1 MPSPK
6 DTDVGELLR
15 RLSDAGVE
23 FIVVGG
29 AAAVLHGAPIT
40 TEDLDIVHRRSA
52 ENVSRLKTLLDELD
66 ACVREL
72 ANRRLPPQQS
82 ALLGEG
88 HVLLSTR
95 LGPLDC
101 LGTLIDGRG
110 FEELVSH
117 SESIVDEGAEFL
129 VVDLPTLIE
138 IKTKTGRAKDRL
150 MLPVLIALAEEL
162 EDSKGEAK

>member
-1 MPSPK
+1 MPSPGYA
-6 DTDVGELLR
+6 DVGELLR
-15 RLSDAGVE
+15 RLADAGVE

-40 TEDLDIVHRRSA
+40 TEDLDIVHRRSPQ
-52 ENVSRLKTLLDELD
+52 NVARLKSLLDELD
-66 ACVREL
+66 ARVREL
-72 ANRRLPPQQS
+72 ANRQLPPQES
-82 ALLGEG
+82 VLLGDG

-117 SESIVDEGAEFL
+117 SESITDEGAEFL

-138 IKTKTGRAKDRL
+138 LKTKTGRAKDRL
-150 MLPVLIALAEEL
+150 MLPVLIALAEQL
-162 EDSKGEAK
+162 DDSKR

>member
-1 MPSPK
+1 MPSPGYA
-6 DTDVGELLR
+6 DVGELLR
-15 RLSDAGVE
+15 RLADAGVE

-40 TEDLDIVHRRSA
+40 TEDLDIVHRRSP

-66 ACVREL
+66 ARVREL
-72 ANRRLPPQQS
+72 ANRRLPPQES
-82 ALLGEG
+82 ALLGDG

-117 SESIVDEGAEFL
+117 SESIKDEGAEFL

-138 IKTKTGRAKDRL
+138 LKTKTGRAKDRL
-150 MLPVLIALAEEL
+150 MLPVLVALAEQL
-162 EDSKGEAK
+162 DDSKR

>member
-1 MPSPK
+1 MPSRT
-6 DTDVGELLR
+6 DADVGELLR
-15 RLSDAGVE
+15 RLVDAGVE
-23 FIVVGG
+23 FVVVGG

-40 TEDLDIVHRRSA
+40 TEDLDIVHRRTP
-52 ENVSRLKTLLDELD
+52 ENVSRLKGLLHELD
-66 ACVREL
+66 AHVREI
-72 ANRRLPPQQS
+72 ADRRLAPQES

-101 LGTLIDGRG
+101 LGALVDGRG

-117 SESIVDEGAEFL
+117 SESIEDEGAEFRVL
-129 VVDLPTLIE
+129 DLSTLID

-162 EDSKGEAK
+162 SSD

>member
-1 MPSPK
+1 MPSTGHA
-6 DTDVGELLR
+6 DAGELLR
-15 RLSDAGVE
+15 RLADAGVE

-40 TEDLDIVHRRSA
+40 TEDLDIVHRRSP
-52 ENVSRLKTLLDELD
+52 ENVARLRTLLDELG
-66 ACVREL
+66 AHVREL
-72 ANRRLPPQQS
+72 ANRRLPPQES

-117 SESIVDEGAEFL
+117 SESIKDEGVEFL

-138 IKTKTGRAKDRL
+138 LKTKTGRAKDRL
-150 MLPVLIALAEEL
+150 MLPVLIALAEQL
-162 EDSKGEAK
+162 EDSKG

>member
-1 MPSPK
+1 MPSPT
-6 DTDVGELLR
+6 DADVGQLLR
-15 RLSDAGVE
+15 RLVDAGVE

-40 TEDLDIVHRRSA
+40 TEDLDIVHRRTP
-52 ENVSRLKTLLDELD
+52 ENVSRLKNLLQELN
-66 ACVREL
+66 AHVREL
-72 ANRRLPPQQS
+72 TNRQLVPQES

-101 LGTLIDGRG
+101 LGALVDGRG
-110 FEELVSH
+110 FEDLVSH
-117 SESIVDEGAEFL
+117 SESFADEGAEFRVL
-129 VVDLPTLIE
+129 DLSTLID

-150 MLPVLIALAEEL
+150 MLPVLVALAEEL
-162 EDSKGEAK
+162 SSD

>member
-1 MPSPK
+1 MPSPGYA
-6 DTDVGELLR
+6 DVGELLR
-15 RLSDAGVE
+15 RLADAGVE

-40 TEDLDIVHRRSA
+40 TEDLDIVHRRSP
-52 ENVSRLKTLLDELD
+52 ENVARLKMLLDGLD
-66 ACVREL
+66 AHVREL
-72 ANRRLPPQQS
+72 ANRRLPPQES
-82 ALLGEG
+82 TLLGDG

-117 SESIVDEGAEFL
+117 SESIQDEGAEFL

-138 IKTKTGRAKDRL
+138 LKTKTGRAKDRL
-150 MLPVLIALAEEL
+150 MLPVLIALTEQLDHE
-162 EDSKGEAK
+162 S

>member
-6 DTDVGELLR
+6 DTDIGELLR
-15 RLSDAGVE
+15 RLSGAGVE

-29 AAAVLHGAPIT
+29 AAAVIHGAPVT
-40 TEDLDIVHRRSA
+40 TEDLDIVHRRSP
-52 ENVSRLKTLLDELD
+52 ENVARLRTLLDELG
-66 ACVREL
+66 ARVREL
-72 ANRRLPPQQS
+72 ANRRLPPQES

-101 LGTLIDGRG
+101 LGRLIDGRG

-117 SESIVDEGAEFL
+117 SESIKDEGVEFL

-138 IKTKTGRAKDRL
+138 LKTKTGRAKDRL
-150 MLPVLIALAEEL
+150 MLPVLIALAEQL
-162 EDSKGEAK
+162 EDSKG

>member
-1 MPSPK
+1 MPSPR

-15 RLSDAGVE
+15 QLSDAGVE

-40 TEDLDIVHRRSA
+40 TEDLDIVHRRSP
-52 ENVSRLKTLLDELD
+52 ENVARLKTLLDGLD
-66 ACVREL
+66 AYVREL
-72 ANRRLPPQQS
+72 ANRRLPPHES

-110 FEELVSH
+110 FEELASH
-117 SESIVDEGAEFL
+117 SESIADEGAEFL

-138 IKTKTGRAKDRL
+138 LKTKTGRAKDRL
-150 MLPVLIALAEEL
+150 MLPVLIALADQL
-162 EDSKGEAK
+162 DDSKRIR

>member
-1 MPSPK
+1 MPNRR
-6 DTDVGELLR
+6 DADVGELLR
-15 RLSDAGVE
+15 RLVDAEVE

-40 TEDLDIVHRRSA
+40 TEDVDIVHRRTI
-52 ENVSRLKTLLDELD
+52 ENVARLKGVLDEL
-66 ACVREL
+66 
-72 ANRRLPPQQS
+72 
-82 ALLGEG
+82 EG

-101 LGTLIDGRG
+101 LGTLVDGRG

-117 SESIVDEGAEFL
+117 SESIEDEGAKIR
-129 VVDLPTLIE
+129 VVDLPTLID

-150 MLPVLIALAEEL
+150 MLPVLVALAEEL
-162 EDSKGEAK
+162 EG

>member
-1 MPSPK
+1 MPSPRV
-6 DTDVGELLR
+6 TDVGELIKQ
-15 RLSDAGVE
+15 LSGAGVE

-40 TEDLDIVHRRSA
+40 TEDLDIVHRRSP
-52 ENVSRLKTLLDELD
+52 ENVSRLRALLDKLD
-66 ACVREL
+66 AYVREL
-72 ANRRLPPQQS
+72 ANRRLPPQES

-110 FEELVSH
+110 FEELASH
-117 SESIVDEGAEFL
+117 SESIKDEGAEFL

-138 IKTKTGRAKDRL
+138 LKTKTGRAKDRL
-150 MLPVLIALAEEL
+150 MLPVLIALREQLDEE
-162 EDSKGEAK
+162 S

>member
-1 MPSPK
+1 MPSTGHA
-6 DTDVGELLR
+6 DAGELLR
-15 RLSDAGVE
+15 RLADAGVE

-40 TEDLDIVHRRSA
+40 TEDLDIVHRRSP
-52 ENVSRLKTLLDELD
+52 ENVARLRTLLDELG
-66 ACVREL
+66 AHVREL
-72 ANRRLPPQQS
+72 ANRRLPPQES

-117 SESIVDEGAEFL
+117 SDSIRDEGVEFL

-150 MLPVLIALAEEL
+150 MLPVLIALAEQL
-162 EDSKGEAK
+162 EDES

>member
-1 MPSPK
+1 MPSPR

-15 RLSDAGVE
+15 QLSGAGVE

-40 TEDLDIVHRRSA
+40 TEDLDIVHRRSP
-52 ENVSRLKTLLDELD
+52 ENVARLKTLLDRLD
-66 ACVREL
+66 AHVREL
-72 ANRRLPPQQS
+72 ANRRLPPQES
-82 ALLGEG
+82 TLLGEG

-110 FEELVSH
+110 FEELASH
-117 SESIVDEGAEFL
+117 SESIMDEGAEFL

-138 IKTKTGRAKDRL
+138 LKTKTGRAKDRL
-150 MLPVLIALAEEL
+150 MLPVLIALAEQLDDE
-162 EDSKGEAK
+162 S

>member
-1 MPSPK
+1 MSASSF
-6 DTDVGELLR
+6 R
-15 RLSDAGVE
+15 QLSKAGVE

-40 TEDLDIVHRRSA
+40 TEDLDIVHRRSP
-52 ENVSRLKTLLDELD
+52 ENVARLKTLLDGLD
-66 ACVREL
+66 AHVREL
-72 ANRRLPPQQS
+72 ANRRLPPQES

-110 FEELVSH
+110 FEELASH

-138 IKTKTGRAKDRL
+138 LKTKTGRAKDRL
-150 MLPVLIALAEEL
+150 MLPVLIALAERLDDE
-162 EDSKGEAK
+162 S

>member
-1 MPSPK
+1 MPSPEPP
-6 DTDVGELLR
+6 DVGELLR
-15 RLSDAGVE
+15 RLAEAGVE

-40 TEDLDIVHRRSA
+40 TEDLDIVHRRSP

-66 ACVREL
+66 ARVREL
-72 ANRRLPPQQS
+72 ADRRLPPQES
-82 ALLGEG
+82 ALLGDG
-88 HVLLSTR
+88 HVLLSTN

-110 FEELVSH
+110 FDELIFH
-117 SESIVDEGAEFL
+117 SETIKDEGVEFL

-138 IKTKTGRAKDRL
+138 LKTKSGRAKDRL
-150 MLPVLIALAEEL
+150 MLPVLVAVAEQL
-162 EDSKGEAK
+162 DDSKR

>member
-1 MPSPK
+1 MPSPGHA
-6 DTDVGELLR
+6 DVGELLR
-15 RLSDAGVE
+15 RLADAGVE

-40 TEDLDIVHRRSA
+40 TEDLDIVHRRSP
-52 ENVSRLKTLLDELD
+52 ENVSRLKALLDELD
-66 ACVREL
+66 ARVREL
-72 ANRRLPPQQS
+72 ANRRLPPQES
-82 ALLGEG
+82 ALLGDG

-117 SESIVDEGAEFL
+117 SDSIKDEGVEFL

-138 IKTKTGRAKDRL
+138 LKTKTGRAKDRL
-150 MLPVLIALAEEL
+150 MLPVLVALVEQL
-162 EDSKGEAK
+162 DDSKR

>member
-1 MPSPK
+1 MPSP
-6 DTDVGELLR
+6 THADVGELLR
-15 RLSDAGVE
+15 RLVDAGVE

-40 TEDLDIVHRRSA
+40 TEDLDIVHRRTP
-52 ENVSRLKTLLDELD
+52 ENVSRLKNLLQELN
-66 ACVREL
+66 AHVREL
-72 ANRRLPPQQS
+72 ANRQLVPQES

-101 LGTLIDGRG
+101 LGALVDGRG
-110 FEELVSH
+110 FEDLVSH
-117 SESIVDEGAEFL
+117 SESFADEGAEFRVL
-129 VVDLPTLIE
+129 DLSTLID

-150 MLPVLIALAEEL
+150 MLPVLLALAEEL
-162 EDSKGEAK
+162 SSD

>member
-1 MPSPK
+1 MQGPS
-6 DTDVGELLR
+6 DTDVGELLKQ
-15 RLSDAGVE
+15 LSGAGVE

-40 TEDLDIVHRRSA
+40 TEDLDIVHRRSP
-52 ENVSRLKTLLDELD
+52 ENVSRLKTLLDKLD
-66 ACVREL
+66 ARVREL
-72 ANRRLPPQQS
+72 ANRRLPPQES
-82 ALLGEG
+82 ALLGDG

-117 SESIVDEGAEFL
+117 SESIKDEGAEFL
-129 VVDLPTLIE
+129 VLDLPTLIE
-138 IKTKTGRAKDRL
+138 LKTKTGRAKDRL
-150 MLPVLIALAEEL
+150 MLPVLVALAEEL
-162 EDSKGEAK
+162 DDSEG

>member
-1 MPSPK
+1 MQSPS
-6 DTDVGELLR
+6 DTDVGELLKQ
-15 RLSDAGVE
+15 LTGAGVE

-40 TEDLDIVHRRSA
+40 TEDLDIVHRRSP
-52 ENVSRLKTLLDELD
+52 ENVARLKTLLDRLD
-66 ACVREL
+66 AYVREL
-72 ANRRLPPQQS
+72 ANRRLPPQES
-82 ALLGEG
+82 TLLGEG

-117 SESIVDEGAEFL
+117 SESIKDEGAEFL

-138 IKTKTGRAKDRL
+138 LKTKTGRAKDRL
-150 MLPVLIALAEEL
+150 MLPVLVALAEQL
-162 EDSKGEAK
+162 DDSKR

>member
-1 MPSPK
+1 MPSP
-6 DTDVGELLR
+6 THADVGELLR
-15 RLSDAGVE
+15 RLVDAGVE

-40 TEDLDIVHRRSA
+40 TEDLDIVHRRTP
-52 ENVSRLKTLLDELD
+52 ENVSRLKNLLQELN
-66 ACVREL
+66 AHVREL
-72 ANRRLPPQQS
+72 ANRQLVPQES
-82 ALLGEG
+82 AFLGEG

-101 LGTLIDGRG
+101 LGALVDGRG

-117 SESIVDEGAEFL
+117 SESFADEGSEFRVL
-129 VVDLPTLIE
+129 DLSTLID

-162 EDSKGEAK
+162 SSD